1 MGDSTKTDT
10 NKTHS
15 LSGEELLEKAKGQT
29 EEVFKA
35 HEVKN
40 TPFAIIEKDNTY
52 SVVLGRYKLHQGV
65 YKTMEEAEEEAMR
78 EDWERIMQVCG
89 IMIANSDEINE
100 LKTEIKE
107 LKKLWEEK

>member
-10 NKTHS
+10 TKTHS
-15 LSGEELLEKAKGQT
+15 LSGEELLEKAKSQT

-40 TPFAIIEKDNTY
+40 SPFAIIENDGNFN
-52 SVVLGRYKLHQGV
+52 VVLGRYKLHQGS
-65 YKTMEEAEEEAMR
+65 YKTLEEAQDEAAR

-100 LKTEIKE
+100 LKNEIKE
-107 LKKLWEEK
+107 IKKLS

>member
-1 MGDSTKTDT
+1 MGNTTETNTTKTF
-10 NKTHS
+10 S
-15 LSGEELLEKAKGQT
+15 LSGDELLENAKKQT
-29 EEVFKA
+29 EEVFKV
-35 HEVKN
+35 HEVNN
-40 TPFAIIEKDNTY
+40 TPIAIIEKDGNFN
-52 SVVLGRYKLHQGV
+52 VVLGRYKLHEGN
-65 YKTMEEAEEEAMR
+65 YKTLEEAQDEAAR

>member
-1 MGDSTKTDT
+1 MGNSTKTNT
-10 NKTHS
+10 TETHS
-15 LSGEELLEKAKGQT
+15 LSGEELLDKAKSQT

-40 TPFAIIEKDNTY
+40 SPFAIIEKDGNFN
-52 SVVLGRYKLHQGV
+52 VVLGRYKLHQGS
-65 YKTMEEAEEEAMR
+65 YKTLEEAHEEAAR

-100 LKTEIKE
+100 LKTKIEE
-107 LKKLWEEK
+107 LRTLWEGK

>member
-1 MGDSTKTDT
+1 MGDSTETNTTKTY
-10 NKTHS
+10 S
-15 LSGEELLEKAKGQT
+15 LSGDELLEKAKNQT

-40 TPFAIIEKDNTY
+40 TPFAIIEKDGDY
-52 SVVLGRYKLHQGV
+52 SVVLGRYKLHEGN
-65 YKTMEEAEEEAMR
+65 YKTLEEAQEEAAR

-107 LKKLWEEK
+107 LKKLWEKK